1 MKKYFVA
8 FLLTFSSLLIQNN
21 FVYSF
26 NLYNTVKNKSI
37 KEQINNKWNS
47 NPWLLKHALSHINCY
62 VSRRNERI
70 SFDVDDNK
78 LLLSKGRDIYVI
90 IPINMYYYTWD
101 RNTLVRKYADIAVKY
116 DIKFKNNEPLDRVFE
131 CVNGDNS
138 KNLDLQ

>member
-47 NPWLLKHALSHINCY
+47 NPWLLKLRYH
-62 VSRRNERI
+62 
-70 SFDVDDNK
+70 
-78 LLLSKGRDIYVI
+78 
-90 IPINMYYYTWD
+90 T
-101 RNTLVRKYADIAVKY
+101 
-116 DIKFKNNEPLDRVFE
+116 
-131 CVNGDNS
+131 
-138 KNLDLQ
+138 